1 MLPCIPC
8 TSCVSQPWGKT
19 KYIYLYFDFSQS
31 FHLFTSKSLGRTQGL
46 SASTKPTRMQQ
57 LQPKHT
63 HKYHPGVRR
72 EAGECQTNSSSEKPS
87 ALGTTCRAAHSFV
100 GCKQKTQMLLGMAGK
115 TARERQ
121 QGKARVMLPATVFKI
136 SIPVFSKGS
145 ADSTKG
151 TTKPSEMPGPRCLLL
166 SSRTGAPKPP
176 GRPFTITSA
185 PGNTQ
190 TLEVVQSPGK
200 LMELLVLDLGARS
213 HSFAHL
219 ICSVSYP

>member
-19 KYIYLYFDFSQS
+19 SASKYIYLYFGFSQS
-31 FHLFTSKSLGRTQGL
+31 FHLFTSTSLGRAQGL

-72 EAGECQTNSSSEKPS
+72 EAGECQMNREAQSPGNH
-87 ALGTTCRAAHSFV
+87 LQAARSFV

-115 TARERQ
+115 TARDRQ

-136 SIPVFSKGS
+136 SIPVFSRGS

-151 TTKPSEMPGPRCLLL
+151 TTKPSEMPVPCCLLL

-190 TLEVVQSPGK
+190 TLEAAQSPGK
-200 LMELLVLDLGARS
+200 LMELLVLDLGARGQ
-213 HSFAHL
+213 L
-219 ICSVSYP
+219 GTPLLV